1 MLKTIVIVLVASFAI
16 MLIAF
21 AGLGVK
27 MLVSKHGEF
36 KRHCSSMDPYTG
48 KSAGCTCAAK
58 KICDNNKPYQP
69 LEVNNELL
77 NETGTNQIAKS

>member
-1 MLKTIVIVLVASFAI
+1 MKVRPS
-16 MLIAF
+16 
-21 AGLGVK
+21 
-27 MLVSKHGEF
+27 
-36 KRHCSSMDPYTG
+36 
-48 KSAGCTCAAK
+48 AK